1 MAKKRRGRR
10 GRTGAVGS
18 VITIRRMQGLGA
30 LHKPGSFMGSA
41 LPPLIGVGV
50 TGVTILAAR
59 QLAKPS
65 MGPTPTMIF
74 KWAPAI
80 GGGVGL
86 ASALALY
93 WLGGAPAAVGA
104 GVASVLTAGLAMVAD
119 YQLKSMPGEYAL
131 AIGSGPAAA
140 AAVSG
145 LGIVVPERMGTRGI
159 MFENPASRDP
169 INRYGIGSYGQT
181 VDAPLQGISPTAFGR
196 THLGR

>member
-10 GRTGAVGS
+10 RGRTGGVGS

-50 TGVTILAAR
+50 TGITILAAR

-65 MGPTPTMIF
+65 DGPTPTMIF

-119 YQLKSMPGEYAL
+119 YQLKSQPGEYAL
-131 AIGSGPAAA
+131 AMGSGAATTQ
-140 AAVSG
+140 G

-169 INRYGIGSYGQT
+169 VNRYGIGAYGQT
-181 VDAPLQGISPTAFGR
+181 VDAPLQGITPTAFGR